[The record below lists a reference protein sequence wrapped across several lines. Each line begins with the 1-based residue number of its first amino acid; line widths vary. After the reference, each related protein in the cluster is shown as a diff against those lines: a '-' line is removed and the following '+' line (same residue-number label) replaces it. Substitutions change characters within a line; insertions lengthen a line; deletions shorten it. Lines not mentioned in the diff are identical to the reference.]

1 MSTNYK
7 LMTANSEKQFLELE
21 DIEKSKH
28 DKVNVSD
35 CKVHMASQLHET
47 FSPFLNKK
55 RNDTRYKNIKSHVK
69 QVKEISFSP
78 FVAHRKHIE

>member
-1 MSTNYK
+1 
-7 LMTANSEKQFLELE
+7 
-21 DIEKSKH
+21 
-28 DKVNVSD
+28 
-35 CKVHMASQLHET
+35 MASQLHET

-78 FVAHRKHIE
+78 FVAHRKHVE